1 MLTTTGTPKRTV
13 EILLVEDNLTDSF
26 FMRLALR
33 QSRRPFKLTIAK
45 DGDEAME
52 FLREFEARE
61 ALPKLI
67 LLDLRLPGR
76 SGWDVLSEIKRD
88 EALRGIPVIVVSGF
102 NNEGEVERAREMER
116 VTYLVKPIDMVNF
129 LELPR
134 VVDRILDGY

>member
-1 MLTTTGTPKRTV
+1 MQWSTGIAKRTV

-33 QSRRPFKLTIAK
+33 QSRRPFKLMMAK
-45 DGDEAME
+45 DGDMAME
-52 FLREFEARE
+52 ILRELEGRG
-61 ALPKLI
+61 ALPELI

-102 NNEGEVERAREMER
+102 NNEGEVQKAREMER

>member
-1 MLTTTGTPKRTV
+1 MQWSTGIAKRTV

-33 QSRRPFKLTIAK
+33 QSRRPFKLMMAK
-45 DGDEAME
+45 DGDMAME
-52 FLREFEARE
+52 ILRELEGRG
-61 ALPKLI
+61 ALPELI

-88 EALRGIPVIVVSGF
+88 EVLRGIPVIVVSGF
-102 NNEGEVERAREMER
+102 NNEGEVQKAREMER